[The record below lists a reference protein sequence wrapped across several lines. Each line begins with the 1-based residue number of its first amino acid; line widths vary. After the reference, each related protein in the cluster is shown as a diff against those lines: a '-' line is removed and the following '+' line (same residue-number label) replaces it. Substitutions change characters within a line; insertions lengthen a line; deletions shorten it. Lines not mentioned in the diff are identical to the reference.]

1 MDKHGTKFISTMFSI
16 LLNCIKPII
25 MPTLMVVLTAFA
37 FGGVIV
43 LIMNLLSRNR
53 RQKEE
58 IIALKSDT
66 VNKQQ
71 IILTLVI
78 EKESRISAEELA
90 ENYVPVRAHQLVTDE
105 LDDVKFKLD
114 KREQQVIELTR
125 SITALKKDEEAVNE
139 KLALFRE
146 ELDNLRRLSKE
157 EFRNLAGDILEEKK
171 KLFVETNKAEL
182 GNIITPL
189 KNDLDVFK
197 KVVEETR
204 KEDIRELTSLK
215 GEINSLQQLNTQ
227 LSDDAR
233 NLAKALKSDTRVQGS
248 WGEDR
253 LRYILESEGLQP
265 HIDFSLQQTIRDVDN
280 DINRRPDCILKLPGG
295 KCVIIDSKVSL
306 TAYVNY
312 CNATVPEDRTR
323 YLKQHLKSITDHI
336 DYLSDKQYHTLQGL
350 QTPDYVFLFM
360 PIESAITLALN
371 ENEDIF
377 TRALNKKIVLITPTT
392 LVATLKVVKIIW
404 QKENQV
410 KNVEMIFKQC
420 GALYDKFVTF
430 LEEMEKVGIG
440 LQNAN
445 RSYSEAMDRLKDGAR
460 KGDTIIGRFET
471 IKKLEAKTNKSIPKK
486 YLDELEIYSDDDEK
500 ETPVITLLDAPAEAI
515 K

>member
-1 MDKHGTKFISTMFSI
+1 
-16 LLNCIKPII
+16 
-25 MPTLMVVLTAFA
+25 MPTLLIVLLAFA
-37 FGGVIV
+37 FGALFA
-43 LIMNLLSRNR
+43 LIANLLARNR
-53 RQKEE
+53 RLREE
-58 IIALKSDT
+58 VNGLKSD
-66 VNKQQ
+66 NSSKQQ
-71 IILTLVI
+71 IILKL
-78 EKESRISAEELA
+78 SQS
-90 ENYVPVRAHQLVTDE
+90 VT
-105 LDDVKFKLD
+105 
-114 KREQQVIELTR
+114 
-125 SITALKKDEEAVNE
+125 AAKKDEEAINE
-139 KLALFRE
+139 KLSVFKE
-146 ELDNLRRLSKE
+146 ELDHLRKLSKE
-157 EFRNLAGDILEEKK
+157 EFKNLAGDILEEKK

-197 KVVEETR
+197 KAVEATR
-204 KEDIRELTSLK
+204 KEDIREMTSLK
-215 GEINSLQQLNTQ
+215 DEINSLQQLNTQ

-233 NLAKALKSDTRVQGS
+233 NLAKALKSDSRVQGA

-265 HIDFSLQQTIRDVDN
+265 YVDFYLQQTIRDADN

-312 CNATVPEDRTR
+312 CNASLPEDRAR
-323 YLKQHLKSITDHI
+323 YLKQHLKSVTDHI
-336 DYLSDKQYHTLQGL
+336 DYLSDKQYQSLQGL

-410 KNVEMIFKQC
+410 KNVELIFKQC

-430 LEEMEKVGIG
+430 LEEMEKVGMG
-440 LQNAN
+440 LQSAGK
-445 RSYSEAMDRLKDGAR
+445 SYKEAMDRLKDGVR

-471 IKKLEAKTNKSIPKK
+471 IKKLEAKTNKSIPRK
-486 YLDELEIYSDDDEK
+486 YLDELEIYNDES
-500 ETPVITLLDAPAEAI
+500 ETPVITLLDAPAGAR

>member
-1 MDKHGTKFISTMFSI
+1 
-16 LLNCIKPII
+16 
-25 MPTLMVVLTAFA
+25 MPTLLIVLLAFA
-37 FGGVIV
+37 FGALLA
-43 LIMNLLSRNR
+43 LIANILSRTR
-53 RQKEE
+53 RLKEE
-58 IIALKSDT
+58 IIVLKSDNS
-66 VNKQQ
+66 NKQQ
-71 IILTLVI
+71 IILKLTQ
-78 EKESRISAEELA
+78 A
-90 ENYVPVRAHQLVTDE
+90 VT
-105 LDDVKFKLD
+105 V
-114 KREQQVIELTR
+114 
-125 SITALKKDEEAVNE
+125 AKKDEEAVSE
-139 KLALFRE
+139 KLSLFKD
-146 ELDNLRRLSKE
+146 ELDHLRRLSKE

-189 KNDLDVFK
+189 RNDLDVFK
-197 KVVEETR
+197 KAVEATR
-204 KEDIRELTSLK
+204 KEDIREMTSLK
-215 GEINSLQQLNTQ
+215 DEINSLQQLNTQ

-233 NLAKALKSDTRVQGS
+233 NLAKALKSDSRVQGA

-265 HIDFSLQQTIRDVDN
+265 YVDFYLQQTIRDADN

-312 CNATVPEDRTR
+312 CNASLPEDRAR
-323 YLKQHLKSITDHI
+323 YLKQHLKSVTDHI
-336 DYLSDKQYHTLQGL
+336 DYLSDKQYHSLQGL

-430 LEEMEKVGIG
+430 LEEMEKVGTG
-440 LQNAN
+440 LQSAGK
-445 RSYSEAMDRLKDGAR
+445 SYKEAMDRLKDGVR

-471 IKKLEAKTNKSIPKK
+471 IKKLEAKTNKSISRK
-486 YLDELEIYSDDDEK
+486 YLDELEIYNDES
-500 ETPVITLLDAPAEAI
+500 ETPVITLLDAPAGAR

>member
-1 MDKHGTKFISTMFSI
+1 
-16 LLNCIKPII
+16 
-25 MPTLMVVLTAFA
+25 MPTLMVVLLAFA
-37 FGGVIV
+37 FGALFA
-43 LIMNLLSRNR
+43 LIANLLSRNR
-53 RQKEE
+53 RLKEE
-58 IIALKSDT
+58 VSTYKADNS
-66 VNKQQ
+66 NKQQ
-71 IILTLVI
+71 IILTLI
-78 EKESRISAEELA
+78 REKESRISAQELA
-90 ENYVPVRAHQLVTDE
+90 DNYVPARAYDLVTDE
-105 LDDVKFKLD
+105 LSDVKFRLD
-114 KREQQVIELTR
+114 KREQQVVDLTR

-139 KLALFRE
+139 KLSMFKE
-146 ELDNLRRLSKE
+146 ELDHLRRLSKE
-157 EFRNLAGDILEEKK
+157 EFRNLASDILEEKK

-197 KVVEETR
+197 RAVEETR
-204 KEDIRELTSLK
+204 KEDIREMTSLK
-215 GEINSLQQLNTQ
+215 DEISSLQQLNTQ

-233 NLAKALKSDTRVQGS
+233 NLAKALKSDTRVQGT

-265 HIDFSLQQTIRDVDN
+265 YVDFYLQQTIRDVDN
-280 DINRRPDCILKLPGG
+280 EINRRPDCILKLPGD

-312 CNATVPEDRTR
+312 CNTSAPEDRAR
-323 YLKQHLKSITDHI
+323 FLKLHLKSITDHI
-336 DYLSDKQYHTLQGL
+336 DYLSDKQYHSLQGL

-377 TRALNKKIVLITPTT
+377 TRALNKKIVLIAPTT
-392 LVATLKVVKIIW
+392 LVATLKVIKIIW

-430 LEEMEKVGIG
+430 LEEMEKVGTG

-445 RSYSEAMDRLKDGAR
+445 RSYNEAMDRLKDGVR

-486 YLDELEIYSDDDEK
+486 YLDELGIYSDES
-500 ETPVITLLDAPAEAI
+500 ETPVITLLDTPAEAI

>member
-1 MDKHGTKFISTMFSI
+1 
-16 LLNCIKPII
+16 
-25 MPTLMVVLTAFA
+25 MPTLLIVLLAFA
-37 FGGVIV
+37 FGAVIV
-43 LIMNLLSRNR
+43 LIANLLNRNR
-53 RQKEE
+53 RLNDELSS
-58 IIALKSDT
+58 LKSDST
-66 VNKQQ
+66 SKQQ
-71 IILTLVI
+71 IILTLI
-78 EKESRISAEELA
+78 KEKESRISAAELA
-90 ENYVPVRAHQLVTDE
+90 EKYVPLRAHELVADE
-105 LDDVKFKLD
+105 LSDVRFKLEQ
-114 KREQQVIELTR
+114 REQQVVDLTR

-139 KLALFRE
+139 KLSMFRD
-146 ELDNLRRLSKE
+146 ELEHLRRLSKE

-171 KLFVETNKAEL
+171 KLFVETNRAEL

-197 KVVEETR
+197 KAVEETR
-204 KEDIRELTSLK
+204 KEDIREMTSLK
-215 GEINSLQQLNTQ
+215 DEINSLQQLNTQ

-233 NLAKALKSDTRVQGS
+233 NLAKALKSDTRIQGS

-253 LRYILESEGLQP
+253 LRLILESEGLQQ
-265 HIDFSLQQTIRDVDN
+265 HVDFDLQQTIRDVDN
-280 DINRRPDCILKLPGG
+280 DINRRPDCILRLPGG

-312 CNATVPEDRTR
+312 CNASLPEDRTR
-323 YLKQHLKSITDHI
+323 FLKLHLKSINDHI
-336 DYLSDKQYHTLQGL
+336 DFLSDKQYHALHGL

-430 LEEMEKVGIG
+430 LEEMEKVGTG

-445 RSYSEAMDRLKDGAR
+445 RSYSEAMDRLKDGVR

-486 YLDELEIYSDDDEK
+486 YLDELQIFNDDES

>member
-1 MDKHGTKFISTMFSI
+1 
-16 LLNCIKPII
+16 
-25 MPTLMVVLTAFA
+25 MPTLLIVLLAFA
-37 FGGVIV
+37 FGALFA
-43 LIMNLLSRNR
+43 LIANLLSRNR
-53 RQKEE
+53 RLMEE
-58 IIALKSDT
+58 LNT
-66 VNKQQ
+66 VKADNSNKQQ
-71 IILTLVI
+71 IILKL
-78 EKESRISAEELA
+78 SQS
-90 ENYVPVRAHQLVTDE
+90 VT
-105 LDDVKFKLD
+105 
-114 KREQQVIELTR
+114 
-125 SITALKKDEEAVNE
+125 AAKKDEEAINE
-139 KLALFRE
+139 KLSVFKE
-146 ELDNLRRLSKE
+146 ELDHLRKLSKE
-157 EFRNLAGDILEEKK
+157 EFKNLAGDILEEKK

-197 KVVEETR
+197 KAVEATR
-204 KEDIRELTSLK
+204 KEDIREMTSLK
-215 GEINSLQQLNTQ
+215 DEINSLQQLNTQ
-227 LSDDAR
+227 LSDDAK
-233 NLAKALKSDTRVQGS
+233 NLAKALKSDSRVQGA

-265 HIDFSLQQTIRDVDN
+265 YVDFYLQQTIRDADN

-312 CNATVPEDRTR
+312 CNASLPEDRAR
-323 YLKQHLKSITDHI
+323 YLKQHLKSVTDHI
-336 DYLSDKQYHTLQGL
+336 DYLSDKQYQTLQGL

-410 KNVEMIFKQC
+410 KNVELIFKQC

-430 LEEMEKVGIG
+430 LEEMEKVGMG
-440 LQNAN
+440 LQSAGK
-445 RSYSEAMDRLKDGAR
+445 SYKEAMDRLKDGVR

-471 IKKLEAKTNKSIPKK
+471 IKKLEAKTNKSIPRK
-486 YLDELEIYSDDDEK
+486 YLDELEIYNDESD
-500 ETPVITLLDAPAEAI
+500 TPVITLLDAPAGAR

>member
-1 MDKHGTKFISTMFSI
+1 
-16 LLNCIKPII
+16 
-25 MPTLMVVLTAFA
+25 MPTLLIVLLAFA
-37 FGGVIV
+37 FGAVIV
-43 LIMNLLSRNR
+43 LIVNLLNRNR
-53 RQKEE
+53 RLSDELSS
-58 IIALKSDT
+58 LKSDST
-66 VNKQQ
+66 SKQQ
-71 IILTLVI
+71 IILTLI
-78 EKESRISAEELA
+78 KEKESRISAAELA
-90 ENYVPVRAHQLVTDE
+90 EKYVPLRAHELVADE
-105 LDDVKFKLD
+105 LSDVRFKLEQ
-114 KREQQVIELTR
+114 REQQVVDLTR

-139 KLALFRE
+139 KLSMFRD
-146 ELDNLRRLSKE
+146 ELEHLRRLSKE

-171 KLFVETNKAEL
+171 KLFVETNRAEL

-197 KVVEETR
+197 KAVEETR
-204 KEDIRELTSLK
+204 KEDIREMTSLK
-215 GEINSLQQLNTQ
+215 DEINSLQQLNTQ

-233 NLAKALKSDTRVQGS
+233 NLAKALKSDTRIQGS

-253 LRYILESEGLQP
+253 LRLILESEGLQQ
-265 HIDFSLQQTIRDVDN
+265 HVDFDLQQTIRDVDN
-280 DINRRPDCILKLPGG
+280 DINRRPDCILRLPGG

-312 CNATVPEDRTR
+312 CNASLPEDRTR
-323 YLKQHLKSITDHI
+323 FLKLHLKSINDHI
-336 DYLSDKQYHTLQGL
+336 DFLSDKQYHALHGL

-430 LEEMEKVGIG
+430 LEEMEKVGTG

-445 RSYSEAMDRLKDGAR
+445 RSYSEAMDRLKDGVR

-486 YLDELEIYSDDDEK
+486 YLDELQIFNDDES

>member
-1 MDKHGTKFISTMFSI
+1 
-16 LLNCIKPII
+16 
-25 MPTLMVVLTAFA
+25 MPTLMVVLLASA
-37 FGGVIV
+37 FGAAIA
-43 LIMNLLSRNR
+43 LILNLLSRNR
-53 RQKEE
+53 RLKEE
-58 IIALKSDT
+58 LGQLKADNS
-66 VNKQQ
+66 NKQQ
-71 IILTLVI
+71 IILTLI
-78 EKESRISAEELA
+78 REKESRISAVELA
-90 ENYVPVRAHQLVTDE
+90 ENYVPVRAHDLVAGE
-105 LDDVKFKLD
+105 LADVKFKLGT
-114 KREQQVIELTR
+114 REQQVIELTKTV
-125 SITALKKDEEAVNE
+125 TALKKDEETVNE
-139 KLALFRE
+139 KLKLFRE

-171 KLFVETNKAEL
+171 KLFVETNRAEL
-182 GNIITPL
+182 GNIISPL

-197 KVVEETR
+197 KAVEETR
-204 KEDIRELTSLK
+204 KEDIREFTSLK
-215 GEINSLQQLNTQ
+215 EEISSLHQLNTQ

-233 NLAKALKSDTRVQGS
+233 NLAKALKSDTRVQGA

-253 LRYILESEGLQP
+253 LRFILESEGLQQY
-265 HIDFSLQQTIRDVDN
+265 IDFNLQQTIRDVDN
-280 DINRRPDCILKLPGG
+280 DINRRPDCILKLPGE

-312 CNATVPEDRTR
+312 CNATAPEDRAK

-336 DYLSDKQYHTLQGL
+336 DYLAAKQYHALQGL

-420 GALYDKFVTF
+420 GALYDKFVMF
-430 LEEMEKVGIG
+430 LEEMEKVGNG
-440 LQNAN
+440 LQTAS
-445 RSYSEAMDRLKDGAR
+445 RSYNEAMDRLKDGAR
-460 KGDTIIGRFET
+460 KGDTIIGRFES

-486 YLDELEIYSDDDEK
+486 YLDELEIINDS
-500 ETPVITLLDAPAEAI
+500 ETPVITLIDAPAEAV

>member
-1 MDKHGTKFISTMFSI
+1 
-16 LLNCIKPII
+16 
-25 MPTLMVVLTAFA
+25 MPTLLIVLLAFA
-37 FGGVIV
+37 FGALFA
-43 LIMNLLSRNR
+43 LIANLLSRNR
-53 RQKEE
+53 RLMEE
-58 IIALKSDT
+58 LNT
-66 VNKQQ
+66 VKADNSNKQQ
-71 IILTLVI
+71 IILKL
-78 EKESRISAEELA
+78 SQS
-90 ENYVPVRAHQLVTDE
+90 VT
-105 LDDVKFKLD
+105 
-114 KREQQVIELTR
+114 
-125 SITALKKDEEAVNE
+125 AAKKDEEAINE
-139 KLALFRE
+139 KLSVFKE
-146 ELDNLRRLSKE
+146 ELDHLRKLSKE
-157 EFRNLAGDILEEKK
+157 EFKNLAGDILEEKK

-197 KVVEETR
+197 KAVEATR
-204 KEDIRELTSLK
+204 KEDIREMTSLK
-215 GEINSLQQLNTQ
+215 DEINSLQQLNTQ
-227 LSDDAR
+227 LSDDAK
-233 NLAKALKSDTRVQGS
+233 NLAKALKSDSRVQGA

-265 HIDFSLQQTIRDVDN
+265 YVDFYLQQTIRDADN

-312 CNATVPEDRTR
+312 CNASLPEDRAR
-323 YLKQHLKSITDHI
+323 YLKQHLKSVTDHI
-336 DYLSDKQYHTLQGL
+336 DYLSDKQYQSLQGL

-410 KNVEMIFKQC
+410 KNVELIFKQC

-430 LEEMEKVGIG
+430 LEEMEKVGMG
-440 LQNAN
+440 LQSAGK
-445 RSYSEAMDRLKDGAR
+445 SYKEAMDRLKDGVR

-471 IKKLEAKTNKSIPKK
+471 IKKLEAKTNKSIPRK
-486 YLDELEIYSDDDEK
+486 YLDELEIYNDESD
-500 ETPVITLLDAPAEAI
+500 TPVITLLDAPAGAR

>member
-1 MDKHGTKFISTMFSI
+1 
-16 LLNCIKPII
+16 
-25 MPTLMVVLTAFA
+25 MPTLLFITLA
-37 FGGVIV
+37 FGIGALFVFIF
-43 LIMNLLSRNR
+43 NLLSRNR
-53 RQKEE
+53 RLKEE
-58 IIALKSDT
+58 LNGIKLDNS
-66 VNKQQ
+66 NKQQ
-71 IILTLVI
+71 IILTLI
-78 EKESRISAEELA
+78 REKESRITAENLA
-90 ENYVPVRAHQLVTDE
+90 ENYIPVQAHQLLTDE
-105 LDDVKFKLD
+105 LADVKCKLE
-114 KREQQVIELTR
+114 KREQQVVDLTR
-125 SITALKKDEEAVNE
+125 AITALKKDEEAVNE
-139 KLALFRE
+139 KLSLFKD
-146 ELDNLRRLSKE
+146 ELDHLRRLSKE

-171 KLFVETNKAEL
+171 KLFVEANRAEL

-204 KEDIRELTSLK
+204 KEDIREMTSLK
-215 GEINSLQQLNTQ
+215 DEISSLQQLNSQ

-233 NLAKALKSDTRVQGS
+233 NLAKALKSDTRVQGA

-265 HIDFSLQQTIRDVDN
+265 YVDFYLQQTIRDVDN
-280 DINRRPDCILKLPGG
+280 DVNRRPDCILKLPGD

-312 CNATVPEDRTR
+312 CNASLPEDRAR

-336 DYLSDKQYHTLQGL
+336 DYLSDKQYQSLQGL

-371 ENEDIF
+371 ENEEIF
-377 TRALNKKIVLITPTT
+377 TRALNKKIVLIAPTT
-392 LVATLKVVKIIW
+392 LVATLKIIKIIW

-430 LEEMEKVGIG
+430 LEEMEKVGTG
-440 LQNAN
+440 LQQAN
-445 RSYSEAMDRLKDGAR
+445 RSYSEAMDRLKDGVR

-486 YLDELEIYSDDDEK
+486 YLDELEIYNDESD
-500 ETPVITLLDAPAEAI
+500 TPVITLLEAPADAS

>member
-1 MDKHGTKFISTMFSI
+1 
-16 LLNCIKPII
+16 
-25 MPTLMVVLTAFA
+25 MPTLLIVLLAFA
-37 FGGVIV
+37 FGALFA
-43 LIMNLLSRNR
+43 LIANLLSRNR
-53 RQKEE
+53 RLMEE
-58 IIALKSDT
+58 LNT
-66 VNKQQ
+66 VKADNSNKQQ
-71 IILTLVI
+71 IILKL
-78 EKESRISAEELA
+78 SQS
-90 ENYVPVRAHQLVTDE
+90 VT
-105 LDDVKFKLD
+105 
-114 KREQQVIELTR
+114 
-125 SITALKKDEEAVNE
+125 AAKKDEEAINE
-139 KLALFRE
+139 KLSVFKE
-146 ELDNLRRLSKE
+146 ELDHLRKLSKE
-157 EFRNLAGDILEEKK
+157 EFKNLAGDILEEKK

-197 KVVEETR
+197 KAVEATR
-204 KEDIRELTSLK
+204 KEDIREMTSLK
-215 GEINSLQQLNTQ
+215 DEINSLQQLNTQ

-233 NLAKALKSDTRVQGS
+233 NLAKALKSDSRVQGA

-265 HIDFSLQQTIRDVDN
+265 YVDFYLQQTIRDADN

-312 CNATVPEDRTR
+312 CNASLPEDRAR
-323 YLKQHLKSITDHI
+323 YLKQHLKSVTDHI
-336 DYLSDKQYHTLQGL
+336 DYLSDKQYQSLQGL

-410 KNVEMIFKQC
+410 KNVELIFKQC

-430 LEEMEKVGIG
+430 LEEMEKVGMG
-440 LQNAN
+440 LQSAGK
-445 RSYSEAMDRLKDGAR
+445 SYKEAMDRLKDGVR

-471 IKKLEAKTNKSIPKK
+471 IKKLEAKTNKSIPRK
-486 YLDELEIYSDDDEK
+486 YLDELEIYNDESD
-500 ETPVITLLDAPAEAI
+500 TPVITLLDAPAGAR